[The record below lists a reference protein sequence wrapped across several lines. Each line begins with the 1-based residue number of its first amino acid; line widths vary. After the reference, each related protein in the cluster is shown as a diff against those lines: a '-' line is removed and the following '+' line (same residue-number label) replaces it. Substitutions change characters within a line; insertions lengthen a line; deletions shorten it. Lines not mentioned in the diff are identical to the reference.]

1 MQFDAHVVVLL
12 AFSDRRLTGALAGTL
27 ALNSNLELNP
37 LRLDDA
43 PGHDTYSNP
52 MKKSLLETVRERR
65 LVCDGAMGTQLMA
78 RGLASGACGMTWNLD
93 RPGDVGGIH
102 LAYRNAGCDL
112 ITTNSFGGSR
122 FALEMHGLAGRVA
135 ELNCAAA
142 QVARAAAGENAW
154 VLGDV
159 GPFGD
164 FLEPVGDVTADE
176 LRAAFQTQ
184 IAALIAAGAN
194 AILVET
200 MSDPAEA
207 VVGVEAAKA
216 CNKNIPVIVTYSF
229 QKAGSEFRTMMG
241 TSAAEAMQRAIAAG
255 ADIVG
260 TNCGTELSLD
270 DYIILA
276 GQLVAAAGKT
286 PVIVQPNGGSPHL
299 ENGKTIY
306 KATPEEM
313 AATTT
318 RLLAAGVRIIGGC
331 CGTTPE
337 HLAAMSSAVRAA
349 KT

>member
-1 MQFDAHVVVLL
+1 
-12 AFSDRRLTGALAGTL
+12 
-27 ALNSNLELNP
+27 
-37 LRLDDA
+37 
-43 PGHDTYSNP
+43 
-52 MKKSLLETVRERR
+52 
-65 LVCDGAMGTQLMA
+65 MGTQLMA
-78 RGLASGACGMTWNLD
+78 RGLTSGACGMTWNLD

-112 ITTNSFGGSR
+112 ITSNSFGGTR
-122 FALEMHGLAGRVA
+122 FALAMHGLAGRGA
-135 ELNCAAA
+135 ELNRAAA
-142 QVARAAAGENAW
+142 QVARAAAGENGW

-176 LRAAFQTQ
+176 LRAAFQAQ
-184 IAALIAAGAN
+184 IAALIEGGAD

-229 QKAGSEFRTMMG
+229 QKTAPGEFRTMMG
-241 TSAAEAMQRAIAAG
+241 TSAVEAMHRAIAAG

-260 TNCGTELSLD
+260 TNCGTALSLD
-270 DYIILA
+270 DYVELA
-276 GQLVAAAGKT
+276 AQLVAAAGKT
-286 PVIVQPNGGSPHL
+286 PVIVQPNAGSPHT

-331 CGTTPE
+331 CGTTPTL
-337 HLAAMSSAVRAA
+337 LAAMSRAVKPTKA
-349 KT
+349 TV